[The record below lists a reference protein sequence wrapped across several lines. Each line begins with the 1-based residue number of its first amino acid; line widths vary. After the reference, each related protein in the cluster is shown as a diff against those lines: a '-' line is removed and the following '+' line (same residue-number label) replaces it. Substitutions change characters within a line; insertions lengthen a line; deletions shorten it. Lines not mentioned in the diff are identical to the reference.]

1 LAVLMATRSDSDVNI
16 SYYGV
21 GLDNLADEFDNIQ
34 APLMLHIA
42 EQDEYATPAAVEK
55 LLDAL
60 EENEW
65 VDAFIY
71 PGVQHAFARVNG
83 VHFDA
88 RAATIANGRTTELLA
103 EILE

>member
-1 LAVLMATRSDSDVNI
+1 MMATRSDSDANV

-21 GLDNLADEFDNIQ
+21 GLDQLIDEFDQIQ

-42 EQDEYATPAAVEK
+42 EQDEFFPAEGRARVLEAVE
-55 LLDAL
+55 D
-60 EENEW
+60 NEW
-65 VDAFIY
+65 VDAFVY
-71 PGVQHAFARVNG
+71 PGVHHAFARVG
-83 VHFDA
+83 GIHYDA